1 MIYGNQETGAV
12 PSLDL
17 LTLLFDSEHCLAK
30 EDTPLHA
37 EAEEPTKAIN
47 KSEARLL
54 TKQIAHFLRVEY
66 GIGEDG
72 HGKDIVASICSGQY
86 RLPCFFFGV
95 VAAGGVYSA
104 VSSAITSNIDS
115 FNNVLAD
122 PDTKVLLCSLD
133 TKDLALKSGMKPSN
147 ILVLESYPEIQ
158 LKSADGNIQCNFAAT
173 GPESLLDW
181 KTVTDA
187 EELRKTSVCLIYS
200 SGTTGVPKGVLI
212 SHANMV
218 AEAILPSSI
227 NRRIWNE
234 WAESGKLVGEPPLSN
249 GYRTLAHLPPAH
261 ISGIQGY
268 FVNPFLDGGIVYWLP
283 NGPFDMMKF
292 LGYNKNL
299 KITTFFTAPPIY
311 DGIAKL
317 HQYRPALVDG
327 VFRSLRVAYSGGAAL
342 IPQSLLAARADQ
354 VLGDAEQGKPV
365 LISQTWGATETTGA
379 VTHMPPN
386 RAGWDTLGS
395 VGALLP
401 GVTMR
406 LVDEDGRD
414 TQPVGEALLKGPTV
428 MLGYYKNPMADKAAF
443 TEDGWLRTGDSVRVQ
458 DGLLYYVDR
467 MQDVINNGAS
477 RVFPS
482 ELETVLRQHAAVS
495 DVAVIGVPRG
505 DQGSVPRAFV
515 VLSPQATSQGATTDI
530 IEQQLIEFVHQKS
543 GKGLA
548 GGVQFVKAIPRAPV
562 GKILRR
568 ELEKMAK

>member
-1 MIYGNQETGAV
+1 MIYGSQETGAV

-30 EDTPLHA
+30 ENTPLHA
-37 EAEEPTKAIN
+37 EAEEPAKSIN
-47 KSEARLL
+47 KSGVRLL
-54 TKQIAHFLRVEY
+54 AQQIAHFLRVEY
-66 GIGEDG
+66 GVGKHG
-72 HGKDIVASICSGQY
+72 HGKNIVASICSGQS

-115 FNNVLAD
+115 FKNVLAD
-122 PDTKVLLCSLD
+122 PDTKVLLCSAD
-133 TKDLALKSGMKPSN
+133 TKELALKSDMKPSN
-147 ILVLESYPEIQ
+147 ILILKSYPEIQ

-173 GPESLLDW
+173 GPQNLLDW
-181 KTVTDA
+181 KKVTDA
-187 EELRKTSVCLIYS
+187 DELQKTPVCLIYS
-200 SGTTGVPKGVLI
+200 SGTTGAPKGVLI
-212 SHANMV
+212 SHENMV
-218 AEAILPSSI
+218 AEAILPSNI
-227 NRRIWNE
+227 NRRIWNG
-234 WAESGKLVGEPPLSN
+234 WAESGKLVGERPLSN
-249 GYRTLAHLPPAH
+249 GSWVTT
-261 ISGIQGY
+261 
-268 FVNPFLDGGIVYWLP
+268 
-283 NGPFDMMKF
+283 
-292 LGYNKNL
+292 KNL
-299 KITTFFTAPPIY
+299 MITTFFTAPPIY

-379 VTHMPPN
+379 VTHMPPD

-467 MQDVINNGAS
+467 MQDGIKNGAS

-482 ELETVLRQHAAVS
+482 ELETVLREHAAVS

-505 DQGSVPRAFV
+505 DKGSVPRAFV
-515 VLSPQATSQGATTDI
+515 VLSPQATSQGLITDI
-530 IEQQLIEFVHQKS
+530 IEKQLVGFVQQKT
-543 GKGLA
+543 GKDLA
-548 GGVQFVKAIPRAPV
+548 GGVQFVEAIPRAPV

-568 ELEKMAK
+568 ELEKMAS

>member
-1 MIYGNQETGAV
+1 MIYGSQETGAV

-30 EDTPLHA
+30 ENTPLHA
-37 EAEEPTKAIN
+37 EAEEPAKSIN
-47 KSEARLL
+47 KSGVRLL
-54 TKQIAHFLRVEY
+54 AQQIAHFLRVEY
-66 GIGEDG
+66 GVGKHG
-72 HGKDIVASICSGQY
+72 HGKNIVASICSGQS

-115 FNNVLAD
+115 FKNVLAD
-122 PDTKVLLCSLD
+122 PDTKVLLCSAD
-133 TKDLALKSGMKPSN
+133 TKELALKSDMKPSN
-147 ILVLESYPEIQ
+147 ILILKSYPEIQ

-173 GPESLLDW
+173 GPQNLLDW
-181 KTVTDA
+181 KKVTDA
-187 EELRKTSVCLIYS
+187 DELQKTPVCLIYS
-200 SGTTGVPKGVLI
+200 SGTTGAPKGVLI
-212 SHANMV
+212 SHENMV
-218 AEAILPSSI
+218 AEAILPSNI
-227 NRRIWNE
+227 NRRIWNG
-234 WAESGKLVGEPPLSN
+234 WAESGKLVGERPLSN

-268 FVNPFLDGGIVYWLP
+268 FVNPFLDGGIVYWVP
-283 NGPFDMMKF
+283 NGPFDVMKF
-292 LGYNKNL
+292 L
-299 KITTFFTAPPIY
+299 
-311 DGIAKL
+311 
-317 HQYRPALVDG
+317 ALVDG

-379 VTHMPPN
+379 VTHMPPD

-467 MQDVINNGAS
+467 MQDGIKNGAS

-482 ELETVLRQHAAVS
+482 ELETVLREHAAVS

-505 DQGSVPRAFV
+505 DKGSVPRAFV
-515 VLSPQATSQGATTDI
+515 VLSPQATSQGLITDI
-530 IEQQLIEFVHQKS
+530 IEKQLVGFVQQKT
-543 GKGLA
+543 GKDLA
-548 GGVQFVKAIPRAPV
+548 GGVQFVEAIPRAPV

-568 ELEKMAK
+568 ELEKMAS

>member
-17 LTLLFDSEHCLAK
+17 LTFLFDSEYCLAK

-37 EAEEPTKAIN
+37 EAEEPTKFIN

-66 GIGEDG
+66 GIGKDG
-72 HGKDIVASICSGQY
+72 QGKDIVASICSGQS

-95 VAAGGVYSA
+95 VASGGVYSA

-115 FNNVLAD
+115 FKNVLAD
-122 PDTKVLLCSLD
+122 PDTKVLLCSAD
-133 TKDLALKSGMKPSN
+133 TKDLALKSGMSPSN
-147 ILVLESYPEIQ
+147 ILVLESYPEMQ
-158 LKSADGNIQCNFAAT
+158 LKSADGKIQCNLTAME
-173 GPESLLDW
+173 PENLLNW
-181 KTVTDA
+181 KTATDA
-187 EELRKTSVCLIYS
+187 EKLRKTPVCLIYS

-227 NRRIWNE
+227 NRRIWDG
-234 WAESGKLVGEPPLSN
+234 WAETGKLVGEPPLCN

-268 FVNPFLDGGIVYWLP
+268 FVNPFLDGGIVYWVP
-283 NGPFDMMKF
+283 SGPFDMMKF
-292 LGYNKNL
+292 LGYNKSL

-327 VFRSLRVAYSGGAAL
+327 TFRSLRVAYSGGAAL

-379 VTHMPPN
+379 VTHMPPD

-401 GVTMR
+401 GTMMR
-406 LVDEDGRD
+406 LVDDKGRD
-414 TQPVGEALLKGPTV
+414 VEPVGEALLKGPTV
-428 MLGYYKNPMADKAAF
+428 MLGYYKNPMADDAAF
-443 TEDGWLRTGDSVRVQ
+443 TEDGWFRTGDSVRVQ

-467 MQDVINNGAS
+467 MQDVIKNGAS

-482 ELETVLRQHAAVS
+482 ELETVLREHAAVS
-495 DVAVIGVPRG
+495 DVAVIGMPGG

-515 VLSPQATSQGATTDI
+515 VLSPYLTSQGTASDV
-530 IEQQLIEFVHQKS
+530 IEQQLVGYVHQKT
-543 GKGLA
+543 GKDLA
-548 GGVQFVKAIPRAPV
+548 GGVQFVESIPRAPV